1 MTTAIKNTNIE
12 NKNNLVIGVDVG
24 LTNWITLSDGQV
36 IDRPKFLSKSLKKIK
51 TLQKVIKEKEGFHN
65 KLKTSIQLAKL
76 WRKVRLQTED
86 YCHKVT
92 TDLTKRYRTL
102 IFEKLSISNMV
113 KNHNLATSILDAT
126 WYKIKQLAGCLQGRG
141 LSRSSKGYNSF
152 VLVVVVTYRYKK
164 EIG

>member
-1 MTTAIKNTNIE
+1 MTTTIKNTNIE

-76 WRKVRLQTED
+76 WRTVRLQRQD

-92 TDLTKRYRTL
+92 TDLTKRYR
-102 IFEKLSISNMV
+102 
-113 KNHNLATSILDAT
+113 
-126 WYKIKQLAGCLQGRG
+126 
-141 LSRSSKGYNSF
+141 
-152 VLVVVVTYRYKK
+152 
-164 EIG
+164 

>member
-1 MTTAIKNTNIE
+1 MTTTIKNTNIE

-86 YCHKVT
+86 YCHKG
-92 TDLTKRYRTL
+92 
-102 IFEKLSISNMV
+102 N
-113 KNHNLATSILDAT
+113 N
-126 WYKIKQLAGCLQGRG
+126 
-141 LSRSSKGYNSF
+141 
-152 VLVVVVTYRYKK
+152 
-164 EIG
+164 